1 MHTNTLDQQY
11 NGYAIIPSAYR
22 LPDGWFAA
30 NLVLLP
36 LDALAAKAAQYK
48 FDALDYFESEI
59 VALKHAVAWA
69 REWVDDRG

>member
-1 MHTNTLDQQY
+1 
-11 NGYAIIPSAYR
+11 
-22 LPDGWFAA
+22 
-30 NLVLLP
+30 LVLLP